1 MRKIL
6 FVCAMLLCV
15 FLALTPAALA
25 DGEGYTERATTVI
38 RDGEAIGELVL
49 RFYEETPN
57 VPCLGLGAYSLFVKQ
72 MPLSLRENADGSCAL
87 VNSVGAELICDPA
100 AGTLT
105 VPDWNR
111 FFDLPLPLEN
121 AAMGW
126 KDTTLSFVRIADVRF
141 EGEAAPVTLDLAK
154 YGIRVRVD
162 RDDIYLPLSTVSN
175 IMADISTWH
184 MLYNGEVLYL
194 TMIDLTGAAPEG
206 FFDSERF
213 LAELQGRE
221 RPADVI
227 QACYADLCFS
237 FDYFFGHPGR
247 AVLDEAIAGK
257 GLDQALTELGEE
269 GSAIREGLFSPDLG
283 TYLQAMDRLFLPYLC
298 DGHTIFDG
306 ISMLL
311 GSGVLAAD
319 STLLDTLEAAF
330 VEDVLNTPIL
340 VSQTV
345 NFTIIPAQRES
356 IWGDAAY
363 REYGSTAILRLDSFM
378 ADEAAWE
385 LYCRG
390 EGELP
395 RDDLGN
401 VLEGLRRAS
410 ENPEIRNVIFDLSCN
425 SGGSPDVMMAI
436 LAVTTGQ
443 DTLLGF
449 HRLTGRPMTVY
460 FEVDTNF
467 DGVYDERDREQRYDF
482 NYGVLV
488 TRHAF
493 SCGNLFPF
501 VVQEAGAV
509 TIGEPSSGGSC
520 CVQIGTDAE
529 GFTWIMSSCQWKVT
543 DSQGTDLEGGCA
555 IDLPI
560 EPGVLSSY
568 EEIAESL
575 GIEGGLP
582 DYEAFYDDA
591 HLDELMNAWYGSE
604 TALPAAA

>member
-1 MRKIL
+1 MRKML

-15 FLALTPAALA
+15 LFALTPAALA
-25 DGEGYTERATTVI
+25 DGDGCREQAVTVI
-38 RDGEAIGELVL
+38 RDGEAIGELTL

-57 VPCLGLGAYSLFVKQ
+57 VPCVGLGAYSLFVKQ

-87 VNSVGAELICDPA
+87 VNSVGAELICDPS
-100 AGTLT
+100 AGTIT
-105 VPDWNR
+105 VPDWPR
-111 FFDLPLPLEN
+111 FFDLPLPLED
-121 AAMGW
+121 AMGW
-126 KDTTLSFVRIADVRF
+126 KDTTLSFVRIADVQY

-154 YGIRVRVD
+154 YGIRVHAD
-162 RDDIYLPLSTVSN
+162 RDDVYLPLSTVSN
-175 IMADISTWH
+175 IMTDIATWH
-184 MLYNGEVLYL
+184 MLYNGENLYL
-194 TMIDLTGAAPEG
+194 TRIDLMGMSPDG
-206 FFDSERF
+206 FYESERF

-237 FDYFFGHPGR
+237 FDYFFGHPGK
-247 AVLDEAIAGK
+247 AVLDGAVAGK
-257 GLDQALTELGEE
+257 GLDQALTDLGEE
-269 GSAIREGLFSPDLG
+269 GLAIREGLFSPDLS
-283 TYLQAMDRLFLPYLC
+283 TYMQAMNRLFFRYLS
-298 DGHTIFDG
+298 DGHTLFQG
-306 ISMLL
+306 VLTLL
-311 GSGVLAAD
+311 GSDSLAVNPTLSD
-319 STLLDTLEAAF
+319 TLLTAHL
-330 VEDVLNTPIL
+330 EDVRSSPIT
-340 VSQTV
+340 VSQV
-345 NFTIIPAQRES
+345 MDAMLIPMQREI
-356 IWGDAAY
+356 IWGDAPY

-378 ADEAAWE
+378 PDEAAWE

-395 RDDLGN
+395 QDDLGN

-410 ENPEIRNVIFDLSCN
+410 ENPEIKNVIFDLSCN

-443 DTLLGF
+443 DTLCGF
-449 HRLTGRPMTVY
+449 HRLTGRPMTLR

-467 DGVYDERDREQRYDF
+467 DGAYDERDKELRYDF

-501 VVQEAGAV
+501 VVQEAGVV

-529 GFTWIMSSCQWKVT
+529 GFSWMMSSAQWKLT

-560 EPGVLSSY
+560 ETGITSSQEVVDVLGV
-568 EEIAESL
+568 
-575 GIEGGLP
+575 EGSLP
-582 DYEAFYDDA
+582 DFAAYFDDA
-591 HLDELMNAWYGSE
+591 HLDELMNAWYGNE
-604 TALPAAA
+604 TDLPAAA